1 MLVLSR
7 KVNETIIIGD
17 NIRVTVVS
25 IRGHQV
31 RIGVEAPS
39 EVTIYREEI
48 CPAQKVGHGEESPRW
63 ASVPPTTSGSAPR
76 TTLIAPH

>member
-7 KVNETIIIGD
+7 KINETIVIGD

-31 RIGVEAPS
+31 RMGIEAPP

-48 CPAQKVGHGEESPRW
+48 CPAYQGGHGDVLPRW
-63 ASVPPTTSGSAPR
+63 APSQPTTSDSAPR
-76 TTLIAPH
+76 TALVSPR